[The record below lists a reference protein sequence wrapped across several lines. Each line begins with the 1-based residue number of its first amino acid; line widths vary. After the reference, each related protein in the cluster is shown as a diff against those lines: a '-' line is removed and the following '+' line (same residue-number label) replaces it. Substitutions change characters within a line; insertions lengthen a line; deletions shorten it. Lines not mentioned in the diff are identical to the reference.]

1 MTSQLGALDELVELV
16 EQEHDTPTSGVLRAL
31 NTKPTMGFDDVLV
44 APWSTRDALRGVW
57 AAALREPLTPDLG
70 VLLRTYMPHL
80 EALHYEG
87 EPGRRGC
94 DGVAAAAAR
103 RLAGMQNSRVARRRA
118 CPAHTAPAPTP
129 ADLAL
134 VLELVAAC
142 EQAPGSFRL
151 RLLRLELA
159 PEVAG
164 LTLTIRG
171 GGGCGGGGGAEG
183 PGLAPQA
190 AVGVGLRLSA
200 DRAWGDE
207 AAARLR
213 AALPAFRRLQV
224 LLLRGATPRQEAA
237 LAQVRRRGGVLGRIH
252 AAAGSRT
259 WKLP

>member
-1 MTSQLGALDELVELV
+1 
-16 EQEHDTPTSGVLRAL
+16 
-31 NTKPTMGFDDVLV
+31 
-44 APWSTRDALRGVW
+44 
-57 AAALREPLTPDLG
+57 
-70 VLLRTYMPHL
+70 
-80 EALHYEG
+80 
-87 EPGRRGC
+87 
-94 DGVAAAAAR
+94 
-103 RLAGMQNSRVARRRA
+103 
-118 CPAHTAPAPTP
+118 
-129 ADLAL
+129 
-134 VLELVAAC
+134 VLELIASC

-159 PEVAG
+159 PEVAA

-237 LAQVRRRGGVLGRIH
+237 LAQVRRREPAGAWLHARWWGAWHGAATGQQPARGVFVLCMFATGAPDTLTERGPQRRTPPRRAAPRRASRPLSVGMDAPRWRRPLRLPARGGRVAAVH
-252 AAAGSRT
+252 AASGAQQQQAR
-259 WKLP
+259 